1 MERRKLVVRIIAA
14 VIIAAL
20 LGGSLLSW
28 IICPNI
34 GEYTEYKFDV
44 KNFHM
49 ATTIEVEKSGED
61 FATVKGNVW
70 KFVTDPLTMYDT
82 NENKLAYAGDEY
94 HFLAQ
99 DSHSIVVNDTVV
111 EMVGRVN
118 FIGETYDIYDAD
130 QKKIPKLKINYFN
143 TEGKLYDADGNI
155 IAVYR
160 SFPFFN
166 DFNVRVSDDCELD
179 ENVVVMVFSSYYSDH
194 KFDES
199 ESSGSSSRSKSK

>member
-1 MERRKLVVRIIAA
+1 
-14 VIIAAL
+14 
-20 LGGSLLSW
+20 
-28 IICPNI
+28 
-34 GEYTEYKFDV
+34 
-44 KNFHM
+44 
-49 ATTIEVEKSGED
+49 
-61 FATVKGNVW
+61 
-70 KFVTDPLTMYDT
+70 MYDT

-130 QKKIPKLKINYFN
+130 QKKIAKLKINYFN